1 MLYGRRGA
9 VPVSNF
15 AEFFSGNT
23 YLIFDS
29 ERILLQSHRAHG
41 ARPFEHLKVDLR
53 PKKVGSAPKN
63 GQSRYWISFALRK
76 GQRRPR
82 NDPDGPD
89 MDHPRRSSP
98 AHIPWG
104 PYGQLGWVVVT
115 CACDPLPSRRPKPLK
130 RARTGGSGRRLSGSL
145 AGDSGDHHQYQRRGI
160 VSCDVY

>member
-1 MLYGRRGA
+1 MHRSHSSRRSSYGTLN
-9 VPVSNF
+9 VNSLVES
-15 AEFFSGNT
+15 
-23 YLIFDS
+23 IV
-29 ERILLQSHRAHG
+29 H
-41 ARPFEHLKVDLR
+41 
-53 PKKVGSAPKN
+53 
-63 GQSRYWISFALRK
+63 WISFALRK

-104 PYGQLGWVVVT
+104 PYGQREWVVVT
-115 CACDPLPSRRPKPLK
+115 CACDPLPSRRPRTLK

-160 VSCDVY
+160 VSCDVYEDSQALRCGVQGVQREKVGKNQKSSASNMHPVLN

>member
-1 MLYGRRGA
+1 M
-9 VPVSNF
+9 SNF
-15 AEFFSGNT
+15 VRFFRATPISSSIQKASF
-23 YLIFDS
+23 YSPIRDS
-29 ERILLQSHRAHG
+29 IPDRLSTSKSTC
-41 ARPFEHLKVDLR
+41 LKMRSVL
-53 PKKVGSAPKN
+53 PQKN
-63 GQSRYWISFALRK
+63 GQSHYWISFALRK

-104 PYGQLGWVVVT
+104 PYGQLGWVEVT
-115 CACDPLPSRRPKPLK
+115 CACDPLPSRRPRTLK

-160 VSCDVY
+160 VSCDDY